1 MIVTTL
7 DHVTGQQTGDTL
19 GLVRGTCSWTRR
31 IAKSYAGGIRSVQL
45 HGLAELDQG
54 LAEARNRAMDD
65 AKREAGTMGGT
76 AIVGCRTE
84 VKELGTGVYLITVTG
99 TAVKTY
105 RLPASVPAF
114 GGNDELPGLG
124 LADYAKARARASS
137 EGSLLRH

>member
-31 IAKSYAGGIRSVQL
+31 IAKSYAGGIRSVQV

-54 LAEARNRAMDD
+54 LAEARTRAMDD
-65 AKREAGTMGGT
+65 AKREARTLGGS
-76 AIVGCRTE
+76 AIVGCRTD
-84 VKELGTGVYLITVTG
+84 VKELGTGVYLISVTG

-105 RLPASVPAF
+105 RLPAQVPHF
-114 GGNDELPGLG
+114 DGNDELPGLG
-124 LADYAKARARASS
+124 FAPIAKALSRASS
-137 EGSLLRH
+137 EGSVLRH